1 MTPRG
6 QAHKYANIHATLIS
20 YLLAAS
26 PAVLLRSIILL
37 NTFQRYINATNSPQQ
52 TLYFAYGS
60 NLWLQ
65 QTSLRCPFSTYI
77 GVGRL
82 DNFRWFINER
92 GYANVAPMSN
102 DSDSHVY
109 GLIYTLTPSDEVA
122 LDRNEG
128 VPDIY
133 EKALLPVTL
142 LASEDSGKNV
152 DITQKGRVRNMLVY
166 IDHDR
171 KIELEPKDEYIYRMN
186 AGAPA
191 AYVEDVI
198 RRFIPEVKK
207 ENVLVKNLARRQ
219 AVHFEGK

>member
-1 MTPRG
+1 MPPST
-6 QAHKYANIHATLIS
+6 
-20 YLLAAS
+20 
-26 PAVLLRSIILL
+26 
-37 NTFQRYINATNSPQQ
+37 PQQ

-65 QTSLRCPFSTYI
+65 QMSLRCPFSTYI

-92 GYANVAPMSN
+92 GYANIAPMSN

-133 EKALLPVTL
+133 EKALLPVTMW
-142 LASEDSGKNV
+142 ASEDSGKIVN
-152 DITQKGRVRNMLVY
+152 ITQKGRVRNMLLY
-166 IDHDR
+166 IDHHR
-171 KIELEPKDEYIYRMN
+171 KIESEPKDEYIYRMN
-186 AGAPA
+186 AGLRDALTAGAPA
-191 AYVEDVI
+191 AYIEDVI
-198 RRFIPEVKK
+198 RRFIPEVKE
-207 ENVLVKNLARRQ
+207 ENALVKNLARRQ
-219 AVHFEGK
+219 AVSFDDR